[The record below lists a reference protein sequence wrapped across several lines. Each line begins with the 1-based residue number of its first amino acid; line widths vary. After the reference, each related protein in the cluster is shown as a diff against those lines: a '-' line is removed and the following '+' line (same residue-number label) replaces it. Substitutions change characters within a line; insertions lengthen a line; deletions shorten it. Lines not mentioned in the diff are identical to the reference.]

1 MEVNTDSI
9 IAFMSF
15 LVGSY
20 LFISNNVKFEMPK
33 NKKIFFAKLKKEKE
47 IKKKIEYQKVEQ
59 KVDNLFGNL
68 FGMNNNIEKDK
79 GNLKDLLKQKQ
90 ELE

>member
-47 IKKKIEYQKVEQ
+47 IKKKLNTKKLNKKLIIYLV
-59 KVDNLFGNL
+59 
-68 FGMNNNIEKDK
+68 IY
-79 GNLKDLLKQKQ
+79 
-90 ELE
+90 LE

>member
-20 LFISNNVKFEMPK
+20 LVISNNDTFEMPK
-33 NKKIFFAKLKKEKE
+33 NKKIFFAKLK
-47 IKKKIEYQKVEQ
+47 
-59 KVDNLFGNL
+59 
-68 FGMNNNIEKDK
+68 
-79 GNLKDLLKQKQ
+79 
-90 ELE
+90 